1 MKKLFYCVAAFATV
15 FFAGSCQRENL
26 EPVAGNGQVT
36 FTVEAPAALQTRAI
50 ADGLNVNELIYEVWL
65 TNDNEPAQKLY
76 QATTTMKVEGTQNRA
91 TLTLDLVN
99 DQKFTVLFWA
109 QVANTGAYN
118 TDDLKAV
125 SYAKTEYSANDE
137 SLAAFYGVAYVD
149 DCQHVS
155 ASGDNVSSEVTLR
168 RPFAQLNIGTLTQE
182 KPYKIEVINSS
193 VTVTGVNTEFN
204 VATGDASA
212 EAQSPMTFA
221 MAAAPSDPSTL
232 TVNDKPYRY
241 AGMNYLFES
250 DNVEV
255 EYNIETSLNGS
266 TTLSTVTN
274 TISEV
279 PLKENYRTN
288 IIGNL
293 LTSEVDYEIVVE
305 AGFYIPAEDIEVVTV
320 SSAVE
325 LTEAIEAAAT
335 DGTETNIKLEDDIN
349 LNDLLTRSTESA
361 AKLTISATKNVV
373 LHLNGKTLYGTSN
386 VTGKNFEM
394 IDVRGNLTVADG
406 TVTAEFLGENMG
418 WGASTNVFNITAG
431 GVLNLNNV
439 TVKNLGG
446 SDMAFVAHLN
456 NWGDATLNVENSTLE
471 SPYIAVRVF
480 NSGPQMNYV
489 TIKNSTLKG
498 KYCFW
503 VHNYKKAGDA
513 TGDDST
519 LAFDIFN
526 GTNTFEYTGK
536 APVLYG
542 FNDPIYCNANGC
554 QYVNSLDAFK
564 SAVNAGTS
572 VALESDIDF
581 GTTQLAVTGKNQV
594 VDLNGHT
601 LTTRMTH
608 GGIALKNGASII
620 NGTIEHTSTVA
631 AIKAFSVGRIEN
643 VTIKTTCQ
651 TADKTITAIAV
662 QQGGYVGSIK
672 DVTIEGVSQGIEV
685 GYQATVDLI
694 EDVIVEEKTNGTA
707 NGIALVIN
715 GGKVGLAKN
724 SVFKG
729 DAYGVTMHL
738 KGVFNVALELENCV
752 VEGTTAS
759 IYAWDEKG
767 ISNTSGSLTLTYD
780 KATVLN
786 GPFVWDFEEECQGVV
801 TLNRPE

>member
-1 MKKLFYCVAAFATV
+1 MKKLFYCVAALATV
-15 FFAGSCQRENL
+15 FFADSCQRENL
-26 EPVAGNGQVT
+26 ESVAGNGQVT

-50 ADGLNVNELIYEVWL
+50 ADGTNVNEVHYAVYK
-65 TNDNEPAQKLY
+65 TNDGEPNALNDAESTPLAQGV
-76 QATTTMKVEGTQNRA
+76 VEMDNKKA
-91 TLTLDLVN
+91 TLELDLLQ
-99 DQKFTVLFWA
+99 DQEYTILFWA
-109 QVANTGAYN
+109 QVAGTGYYNVGDLRNVSVVNTTVY
-118 TDDLKAV
+118 
-125 SYAKTEYSANDE
+125 ANDE
-137 SLAAFYGVAYVD
+137 SRAAFFKRHDFSTETQQNYTVELV
-149 DCQHVS
+149 
-155 ASGDNVSSEVTLR
+155 
-168 RPFAQLNIGTLTQE
+168 RPFAQINLGTTEASLSPVQE
-182 KPYKIEVINSS
+182 GQTAGYVIEVQESAMTVSGLASSFNLVEGEAADES
-193 VTVTGVNTEFN
+193 VTYEFTATAKPEEVLVVNGTSYHY
-204 VATGDASA
+204 VA
-212 EAQSPMTFA
+212 
-221 MAAAPSDPSTL
+221 
-232 TVNDKPYRY
+232 
-241 AGMNYLFES
+241 MNYVFVP
-250 DNVEV
+250 VEEKLV
-255 EYNIETSLNGS
+255 DISYAI
-266 TTLSTVTN
+266 TTDKGTVTN
-274 TISEV
+274 AIASV
-279 PLKENYRTN
+279 PVKENYRTN

-293 LTSEVDYEIVVE
+293 LTSKTDFEIVVVPTFNE
-305 AGFYIPAEDIEVVTV
+305 PAEDVEIVTV
-320 SSAVE
+320 STAVE
-325 LTEAIEAAAT
+325 LTEAIAVAAE
-335 DGTETNIKLEDDIN
+335 DGTETNIKLEGDIN
-349 LNDLLTRSTESA
+349 LNDLVTRSTETA
-361 AKLTISATKNVV
+361 AKLTIPAKKNVV
-373 LHLNGKTLYGTSN
+373 LDLNGKTLYGTSN

-418 WGASTNVFNITAG
+418 WGASTNVFNVTAG

-439 TVKNLGG
+439 TAKNLGG

-503 VHNYKKAGDA
+503 VHNYKKAGDSV
-513 TGDDST
+513 GEDST
-519 LAFDIFN
+519 LSLDIFN

-542 FNDPIYCNANGC
+542 FNEPIYCNANGC
-554 QYVNSLDAFK
+554 QIVSSLDAFNT
-564 SAVNAGTS
+564 AVSAGTS
-572 VALESDIDF
+572 VALGADIDY

-601 LTTRMTH
+601 LTTRMSY

-631 AIKAFSVGRIEN
+631 AIKAFNVGTIEN

-651 TADKTITAIAV
+651 TAGKTITAIAV

-694 EDVIVEEKTNGTA
+694 ENVTVEEKTNGTA

-724 SVFKG
+724 STFKG

-780 KATVLN
+780 AATVLN